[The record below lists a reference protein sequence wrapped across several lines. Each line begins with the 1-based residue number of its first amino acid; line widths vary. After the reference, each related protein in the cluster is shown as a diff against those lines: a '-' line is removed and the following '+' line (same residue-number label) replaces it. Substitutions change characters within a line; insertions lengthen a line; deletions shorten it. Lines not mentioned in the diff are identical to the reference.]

1 MPRSQHLLLLATV
14 VILGIA
20 CDGRADRA
28 DHDRAD
34 STHAAASGDSA
45 HAMAGESEHAQ
56 LTLRPIMVQLG
67 TAMRAFTD
75 ALWLEDYPAMA
86 GSAEEIAD
94 HPHISPEELE
104 RIQRILGDGMAA
116 FETIDRE
123 VHESAVRLHEAA
135 RARQLD
141 SIVARLAEVQR
152 GCVACHERFRE
163 RLRTDPESG
172 R

>member
-1 MPRSQHLLLLATV
+1 MPRFQQLPLLAAV
-14 VILGIA
+14 LIPGIA
-20 CDGRADRA
+20 CDASSDRPG
-28 DHDRAD
+28 HDRAD

-45 HAMAGESEHAQ
+45 HTIAGESEHAQ
-56 LTLRPIMVQLG
+56 LALRPIMVQLG
-67 TAMRAFTD
+67 TAMRTFTD
-75 ALWLEDYPAMA
+75 ALWLEDYPAMT
-86 GSAEEIAD
+86 GSSEAIAD
-94 HPHISPEELE
+94 HPHISAEELE

-116 FETIDRE
+116 FETIDRD

-163 RLRTDPESG
+163 RLRTDP
-172 R
+172 